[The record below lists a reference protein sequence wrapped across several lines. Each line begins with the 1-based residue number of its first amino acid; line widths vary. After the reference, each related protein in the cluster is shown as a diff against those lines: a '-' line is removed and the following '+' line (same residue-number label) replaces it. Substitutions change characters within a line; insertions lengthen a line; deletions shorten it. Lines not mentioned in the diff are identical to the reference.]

1 MGGLTTPN
9 QPVLLDP
16 SQDKSLR
23 TVLNVRVT
31 EAALAVDKR

>member
-16 SQDKSLR
+16 SQDKSLIGD
-23 TVLNVRVT
+23 LNPENLPT
-31 EAALAVDKR
+31 